1 MIEPFAKTSLSANN
15 QALGAS
21 VSATVKKEEAP
32 KEEHR
37 EEEKVVKESEPISK
51 EVMFELTG
59 KGQEVDMEA

>member
-1 MIEPFAKTSLSANN
+1 MIEPFAKTFVPANN
-15 QALGAS
+15 QAVGTS

-32 KEEHR
+32 KEERR